1 MDSTQ
6 IPPAHHHP
14 DSPPPPEKLKHKAS
28 IGAFFSHIL
37 RMPKWH
43 KTLLT
48 LATLMLGVGAAGQL
62 STAVSGEPP
71 PSADGTL
78 KASSDED
85 LPAWQR
91 YSPAMTRTGGGFI
104 VAFVVGWISR
114 IFVKTMALLASAGA
128 AVFVALSY
136 FNVFNLDLS
145 KAEKQYESGIAW
157 VSDQGERLGKSLL
170 THVPASASTV
180 VGAFCG
186 FKRKK

>member
-1 MDSTQ
+1 
-6 IPPAHHHP
+6 
-14 DSPPPPEKLKHKAS
+14 
-28 IGAFFSHIL
+28 
-37 RMPKWH
+37 MPKWH

-48 LATLMLGVGAAGQL
+48 LATLMLGVGAAGQM
-62 STAVSGEPP
+62 STAMSGEPP
-71 PSADGTL
+71 AANGTL
-78 KASSDED
+78 KTLSDED

-91 YSPAMTRTGGGFI
+91 YSPAMARTGGGFI

-128 AVFVALSY
+128 AVFLALSY

-145 KAEKQYESGIAW
+145 KAEKKYESGVAW
-157 VSDQGERLGKSLL
+157 VTDQGERVSKSLM

-180 VGAFCG
+180 LGAFCG